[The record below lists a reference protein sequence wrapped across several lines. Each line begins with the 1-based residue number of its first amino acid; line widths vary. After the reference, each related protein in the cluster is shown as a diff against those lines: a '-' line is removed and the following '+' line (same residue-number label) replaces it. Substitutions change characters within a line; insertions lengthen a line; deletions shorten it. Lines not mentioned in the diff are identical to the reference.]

1 MPALGMPPATPL
13 AGLNRL
19 VFNYLGQKPRN
30 YPNPNHYCT
39 CEGIHDDNT
48 CGSAQAEGSEPSM
61 VPHPPPSSPEPHLA
75 AALPGEV
82 SLGWLTAACAGQENL
97 LRLNRKKL
105 LWALERAELES
116 MPFSMP
122 KVDKAKMKI
131 IKNPSD
137 KEVRATLT
145 QS

>member
-1 MPALGMPPATPL
+1 M
-13 AGLNRL
+13 
-19 VFNYLGQKPRN
+19 
-30 YPNPNHYCT
+30 
-39 CEGIHDDNT
+39 
-48 CGSAQAEGSEPSM
+48 
-61 VPHPPPSSPEPHLA
+61 
-75 AALPGEV
+75 

-137 KEVRATLT
+137 KDVRATLT
-145 QS
+145 QA